1 MFACRKWLTIKQGK
15 EWRSENGYCMLVS
28 SDIIV
33 ITVHG
38 YWYNFCTCTERSE
51 TAIGRVGAKVVVET
65 RYK

>member
-1 MFACRKWLTIKQGK
+1 
-15 EWRSENGYCMLVS
+15 MLVS